1 MKAEHSLL
9 IPRKHSENVKL
20 SAIINY
26 LSDNIPVEKKLLQNF
41 WIFSCLQKSFLCFC
55 VSLCIILNYFL
66 LYWEKSE
73 EISLAGHNKRSGM
86 WHKQCENMFAHLH
99 FILYAAETC
108 GYFRWMALKCH
119 CKRTDNLFAKSI
131 HCKPSDSPPGSKS
144 AAHSYRGCG
153 CILSVCVSCNKSY
166 YLLFLLC
173 FFENSSVWASQQ
185 GIGLLVAIVFLST
198 GVSRNILWKTI
209 FPPLWALK
217 RIYNFSAGRLCR
229 SKSGIVQKISWSIE
243 KASIF
248 SLKTRNISLFV
259 RRFWGN
265 H

>member
-1 MKAEHSLL
+1 M
-9 IPRKHSENVKL
+9 
-20 SAIINY
+20 
-26 LSDNIPVEKKLLQNF
+26 LQNF
-41 WIFSCLQKSFLCFC
+41 WIFSCLQKCLLCFC

-73 EISLAGHNKRSGM
+73 GISLAGHNKRSGI
-86 WHKQCENMFAHLH
+86 WHKQCENMVAHLH
-99 FILYAAETC
+99 FILYAVETC

-153 CILSVCVSCNKSY
+153 CILSVCVSCDKSY
-166 YLLFLLC
+166 YMLFLLC
-173 FFENSSVWASQQ
+173 FFENSSDWASQQ
-185 GIGLLVAIVFLST
+185 GNGLLVFVPCDSFLINRCFQK
-198 GVSRNILWKTI
+198 VLVETI
-209 FPPLWALK
+209 FPPFSALK
-217 RIYNFSAGRLCR
+217 RIYNFSSGRLCR
-229 SKSGIVQKISWSIE
+229 SKSGIFRKILWSIE

-248 SLKTRNISLFV
+248 SLKTRNISLYV
-259 RRFWGN
+259 LRFWEN